1 MEDKVRVFEI
11 AEEAGA
17 TSAEVI
23 KKASDLSIVLKSPQS
38 TVSFEHAESITEYI
52 MTGKSDLLPKTKVT
66 IEKKKEVVKA
76 VVEEKISNEPKKIEE
91 TEIKETKKTS
101 NTVVKKELLPKRKEL
116 KIIQKKNPP
125 KKEEIKKV
133 DTPIKK
139 EQEEVKKIDNPITQ
153 EQKKI
158 EPVEVKEIKTAVKN
172 DITEDS
178 KEVKKDEPKATPNPD
193 KLVLKKRGLTIVKKK
208 RPQLAV
214 VPATPQSKKQKMA
227 SMSELFGASAN
238 LEENYTPRAKKIKH
252 KQAAKAHEHG
262 KKLRVSTDRGDF
274 KESEDSIM
282 GEEVVLLDMGLME
295 TSKFLQDAPKPKNIR
310 TTKPSAFGNQP
321 RGLKRGKKKKKYK
334 QKVEEVEITEVTIP
348 EECRVYE
355 FAEKIGRT
363 AGDVI
368 GKLFMLGM
376 MVTKNDFLGNDEIEI
391 LGEEYDIEITIKDEL
406 EDVNYVED
414 YHEEEIDKTNY
425 VTRPPVVTIMG
436 HVDHGKTSLLDK
448 IRSSR
453 VAAGEAGG
461 ITQHIGAYT
470 VNKNGHDITFVDTP
484 GHEAFSAMRVRGA
497 SITDIIII
505 VVAADDGVKPQTIE
519 SIKAAKESGAPII
532 VAVNKMDKETANMDM
547 VKAGMAEH
555 EMSPADWGGDIE
567 FIGVSAHTGAGIED
581 LLENIIIQSELLE
594 LQADPMAMAKATV
607 IESSQVKGK
616 GAVATVIVQNGT
628 LKVGD
633 NIVAD
638 TTFGRVKALL
648 DDNGKTVKELGLSR
662 TGQVVGLNEV
672 PTTGS
677 HLVAMNSPAEAKEIA
692 TTRAEHA
699 RAKELSHSTK
709 VSLDEMAA
717 LIAEGKIKALPVILK
732 ADAGGSLEAIKAS
745 LESIKNDE
753 VKVKII
759 SSGVGGITEADIAL
773 ATASDDCII
782 LGFNVRPTGAVKT
795 KAKSEGVEIKTYSI
809 IYALLDDIKAT
820 LSGMM
825 SSIVVEE
832 NTGQAQVLETFVVP
846 KVGTVAGCKVTDGK
860 VVRGGL
866 ARIIREG
873 VVTYT
878 GSIKS
883 LKRFKDDA
891 KEVSNGYECG
901 IIFESYNDIRVDDYI
916 ETFIEHKEE
925 QTID

>member
-11 AEEAGA
+11 AEEAGS

-23 KKASDLSIVLKSPQS
+23 KKAADLAVVLKSPQS
-38 TVSFEHAESITEYI
+38 SVSCEVAEEIVDYI
-52 MTGKSDLLPKTKVT
+52 MTGNSKLLVKTK
-66 IEKKKEVVKA
+66 KEPVVKK
-76 VVEEKISNEPKKIEE
+76 VISKKPETEEKIEESKPVIKKEK
-91 TEIKETKKTS
+91 TEAKVETKRMP
-101 NTVVKKELLPKRKEL
+101 LKRSEL
-116 KIIQKKNPP
+116 KIVQKKN
-125 KKEEIKKV
+125 I
-133 DTPIKK
+133 PIKS
-139 EQEEVKKIDNPITQ
+139 KKAEDDKVIVT
-153 EQKKI
+153 EA
-158 EPVEVKEIKTAVKN
+158 PVEVK
-172 DITEDS
+172 DIESIS
-178 KEVKKDEPKATPNPD
+178 KKVEEVKEKVEESSPVKSDTKKETQQVVSNEPEKKIT
-193 KLVLKKRGLTIVKKK
+193 LKKRGLTIVKKK
-208 RPQLAV
+208 RPV
-214 VPATPQSKKQKMA
+214 IDNTPAAPQSKKQKLA
-227 SMSELFGASAN
+227 SMSELFGDSAN
-238 LEENYTPRAKKIKH
+238 LKEEYTPRSKRVKP
-252 KQAAKAHEHG
+252 KQAAKAQSHG
-262 KKLRVSTDRGDF
+262 TKLKVDGATSDF
-274 KESEDSIM
+274 KSSEESIL

-295 TSKFLQDAPKPKNIR
+295 TSKFLQETPKPKNIR

-321 RGLKRGKKKKKYK
+321 RGIKRGSKKKRYKKPA
-334 QKVEEVEITEVTIP
+334 EEVVITEVTIP
-348 EECRVYE
+348 EDCRVYE
-355 FAEKIGRT
+355 FAEKIGKT

-376 MVTKNDFLGNDEIEI
+376 MVTKNDFLGHDEIEI
-391 LGEEYDIEITIKDEL
+391 LGEEYGIKITIKDEL

-414 YHEEEIDKTNY
+414 YAEEVDKTNY
-425 VTRPPVVTIMG
+425 ISRPPVVTIMG

-461 ITQHIGAYT
+461 ITQHISAYT
-470 VNKNGHDITFVDTP
+470 VSKNGQDITFVDTP
-484 GHEAFSAMRVRGA
+484 GHEAFTSMRVRGA
-497 SITDIIII
+497 SVTDIIIL

-519 SIKAAKESGAPII
+519 SIKAAKASGAPII
-532 VAVNKMDKETANMDM
+532 VAVNKIDKETANMDM

-555 EMSPADWGGDIE
+555 DMTPADWGGDIE
-567 FIGVSAHTGAGIED
+567 FIGVSALTGEGIEE

-594 LQADPMAMAKATV
+594 LEADPTALAKATV

-616 GAVATVIVQNGT
+616 GAVATVIIQNGT
-628 LKVGD
+628 LRVGD

-648 DDNGKTVKELGLSR
+648 DDAGKPVKELGLSR
-662 TGQVVGLNEV
+662 TGQVVGLGDV
-672 PTTGS
+672 PPTGAA
-677 HLVAMNSPAEAKEIA
+677 LVAQKSAAEAKEIA
-692 TTRAEHA
+692 TTRAEHS
-699 RAKELSHSTK
+699 RAKELSASTK

-773 ATASDDCII
+773 ASASDDCII
-782 LGFNVRPTGAVKT
+782 VGFNVRPTGSVKT

-809 IYALLDDIKAT
+809 IYALIDDIKST

-825 SSIVVEE
+825 SAIVIEE

-846 KVGTVAGCKVTDGK
+846 KVGTVAGTKVTDGK

-866 ARIIREG
+866 ARVIRDG
-873 VVTYT
+873 VVVYT
-878 GSIKS
+878 GAIKS
-883 LKRFKDDA
+883 LKRFKDDV

-901 IIFESYNDIRVDDYI
+901 IIFENFNDIRVNDYI

-925 QTID
+925 QIID

>member
-11 AEEAGA
+11 AEEAGS

-23 KKASDLSIVLKSPQS
+23 KKAADLAIVLKSPQS
-38 TVSFEHAESITEYI
+38 SVSFEEAEEIAGYI
-52 MTGKSDLLPKTKVT
+52 MTGASKLLS
-66 IEKKKEVVKA
+66 EKKKKPTITKAAPKKVEVESEEVVEAPKEVKVA
-76 VVEEKISNEPKKIEE
+76 EKKVETKKVETKKMPLKRSELKIVQKKNVPVEPKKVEEPKKVVEETPTPVVKTEEVVAKAEPKK
-91 TEIKETKKTS
+91 
-101 NTVVKKELLPKRKEL
+101 VV
-116 KIIQKKNPP
+116 
-125 KKEEIKKV
+125 
-133 DTPIKK
+133 
-139 EQEEVKKIDNPITQ
+139 EEVPAPAAKVTPAAAPVSNDPDKKIT
-153 EQKKI
+153 
-158 EPVEVKEIKTAVKN
+158 
-172 DITEDS
+172 
-178 KEVKKDEPKATPNPD
+178 
-193 KLVLKKRGLTIVKKK
+193 LKKRGLTIVKKR
-208 RPQLAV
+208 RPIIEN
-214 VPATPQSKKQKMA
+214 VPVTPQSRKQKLA
-227 SMSELFGASAN
+227 SMSELFGGGSD
-238 LEENYTPRAKKIKH
+238 LKEEYTPRAKKIKS

-262 KKLRVSTDRGDF
+262 RKLRVDGSESDF
-274 KESEDSIM
+274 KSSQESIL

-295 TSKFLQDAPKPKNIR
+295 TSKFLQETPKPKNIR

-321 RGLKRGKKKKKYK
+321 RGIKRGGKKKKYK
-334 QKVEEVEITEVTIP
+334 QKVEEIEITEVTIP
-348 EECRVYE
+348 EDCRVYE
-355 FAEKIGRT
+355 FAEKIGKT

-391 LGEEYDIEITIKDEL
+391 LGEEYAIEITIKDEL
-406 EDVNYVED
+406 EDVNYIED
-414 YHEEEIDKTNY
+414 YHEDEIDKTNY
-425 VTRPPVVTIMG
+425 VSRPPVVTIMG

-461 ITQHIGAYT
+461 ITQHISAYT
-470 VNKNGHDITFVDTP
+470 VNKNGQDITFVDTP
-484 GHEAFSAMRVRGA
+484 GHEAFTSMRVRGA
-497 SITDIIII
+497 SVTDIIIL

-519 SIKAAKESGAPII
+519 SIKAAKASGAPII
-532 VAVNKMDKETANMDM
+532 VAVNKIDKETANMDM

-555 EMSPADWGGDIE
+555 EMSPVDWGGDIE
-567 FIGVSAHTGAGIED
+567 FIGVSALTGQGIEE

-594 LQADPMAMAKATV
+594 LEADPTALAKATV

-648 DDNGKTVKELGLSR
+648 DDAGKPVKELGLSR
-662 TGQVVGLNEV
+662 TGQVVGLGDV

-677 HLVAMNSPAEAKEIA
+677 TLVAQKSASEAKEIA
-692 TTRAEHA
+692 TTRAEHS
-699 RAKELSHSTK
+699 RAKELSASTK

-773 ATASDDCII
+773 ASASDDCII

-825 SSIVVEE
+825 SAIVVEE

-846 KVGTVAGCKVTDGK
+846 KVGTVAGTKVTDGK

-866 ARIIREG
+866 ARVIRDG
-873 VVTYT
+873 VVVYT
-878 GSIKS
+878 GAIKS
-883 LKRFKDDA
+883 LKRFKDDV

-901 IIFESYNDIRVDDYI
+901 IIFESFNDIRVNDYI